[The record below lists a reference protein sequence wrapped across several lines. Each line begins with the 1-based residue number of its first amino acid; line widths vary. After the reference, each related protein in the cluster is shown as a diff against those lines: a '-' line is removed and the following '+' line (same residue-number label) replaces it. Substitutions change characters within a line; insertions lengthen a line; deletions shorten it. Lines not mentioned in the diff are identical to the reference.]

1 MSPRSAEV
9 TYLRRLIEDFP
20 SETNPEE
27 AGKAL
32 QTIAV
37 RYQSIESE
45 QYFKGI
51 SASDLKKLDLPENL
65 SDILKQR
72 AFLIH
77 KFLFKDILS
86 NAGERRKSF
95 DPEDGTIGF
104 GGTKHQRQRM
114 RFKGTNPPKIDKE
127 LDKAFSHLVLEPE
140 DPIENAM
147 RFYQHFV
154 YIHPFYDANGRIGR
168 VIVST
173 YLNLFGYYVQWGEF
187 DGPNNSKF
195 INKLNACHDRMES
208 GYTFEQYFGYLLSFF
223 KKYVISVDELSD
235 FEWWMGV

>member
-9 TYLRRLIEDFP
+9 TYLRRLIEGFP
-20 SETNPEE
+20 SDTQPEE
-27 AGKAL
+27 AAKAL
-32 QTIAV
+32 QKIAV

-45 QYFKGI
+45 QYFQGI
-51 SASDLKKLDLPENL
+51 SASDFKVLDLPENL
-65 SDILKQR
+65 PDILKQR

-77 KFLFKDILS
+77 KFLFNDILS
-86 NAGERRKSF
+86 NAGETRKSS
-95 DPEDGTIGF
+95 DPGGGIIGF

-114 RFKGTNPPKIDKE
+114 RFKGTGPSKIDKE
-127 LDKAFSHLVLEPE
+127 LDEAFSHLVLEPE
-140 DPIENAM
+140 DPIDKAM

-173 YLNLFGYYVQWGEF
+173 YLNLFDYYVQWGEF

-195 INKLNACHDRMES
+195 ISKLNACHDRMES
-208 GYTFEQYFGYLLSFF
+208 GHTFEEYFGYLLSFF
-223 KKYVISVDELSD
+223 KKHVISVDELSD
-235 FEWWMGV
+235 FE

>member
-9 TYLRRLIEDFP
+9 TYLKRLIEDFP
-20 SETNPEE
+20 SEANPEE
-27 AGKAL
+27 ADKAL
-32 QTIAV
+32 QKIAV

-45 QYFKGI
+45 QVFQGI
-51 SASDLKKLDLPENL
+51 SASSLKERDLSQRLPE
-65 SDILKQR
+65 ILKQR

-86 NAGERRKSF
+86 NTGEIRKSS
-95 DPEDGTIGF
+95 DPGDGTIGF

-114 RFKGTNPPKIDKE
+114 RFKGTSPSKIDEE
-127 LDKAFSHLVLEPE
+127 LDAAFSHLVLEPE

-195 INKLNACHDRMES
+195 ISKLNACHDRMES
-208 GYTFEQYFGYLLSFF
+208 RYTFEQYFEYLLSFF
-223 KKYVISVDELSD
+223 REYVISVDELSD
-235 FEWWMGV
+235 FE

>member
-9 TYLRRLIEDFP
+9 TYLRRLIKDFP
-20 SETNPEE
+20 SDTQPEE
-27 AGKAL
+27 AAKAL
-32 QTIAV
+32 QKIAV

-45 QYFKGI
+45 QYFQGS
-51 SASDLKKLDLPENL
+51 SAYALMMLDLPENL

-77 KFLFKDILS
+77 KFLYNDILS
-86 NAGERRKSF
+86 NAGKTRKSS
-95 DPEDGTIGF
+95 DPGGGVIGF

-114 RFKGTNPPKIDKE
+114 RFKGTSPSKIDDE
-127 LDKAFSHLVLEPE
+127 LDIAFSHLVLEPK
-140 DPIENAM
+140 DPIDKAM

-173 YLNLFGYYVQWGEF
+173 YLKLFDYYVQWGEF

-195 INKLNACHDRMES
+195 ISKLNACHDRMES
-208 GYTFEQYFGYLLSFF
+208 GHTFEEYFGYLLSFF

-235 FEWWMGV
+235 FK